1 MCPGMTPD
9 VQAGFLCPLIFL
21 FFSSSLSPLTSSFKT
36 KDGRYTLLSPSGHML
51 FKKKKHKKNTAPEG
65 LAFHLGKHGCS
76 EK

>member
-51 FKKKKHKKNTAPEG
+51 FKKKNTRKTLLQRG
-65 LAFHLGKHGCS
+65 
-76 EK
+76 